1 MKVFISW
8 SGSRSKQIAKILHD
22 WLPIVLQNIEA
33 FMSTEEIEKGVRWF
47 SNIATE
53 LENCNFGL
61 VCLTPE
67 NLTAPWIHFEAGA
80 LAKAI
85 DHSRVVPLLFQLK
98 PSEIQG
104 PLAQFNAANFE
115 REDVMRLLKSISNA
129 AGEEGLDERRLDK
142 TFAAFWSQLDDNIRA
157 IPKIAQDDKPDSESH
172 SSRDPG
178 SILEEILVLVRQQS
192 IASSDITA
200 LLQANSGEPVDAPN
214 PSISNIKLVEYTDP
228 SGPPLG
234 DSVPPGAIP
243 KFCRV
248 LPYIDNFGRTSV
260 RIARVSMNWIVSA
273 ALPPNPTYKAI
284 ENLSFL
290 LGPNMGIWFRVDPIG
305 DIKLTDDERHKIDN
319 GLASLWVFGAF
330 SYRDVFGKSYNL
342 GFVARWDLAGGFAI
356 ESHPNYTYDSQ

>member
-22 WLPIVLQNIEA
+22 WLPIVLQNIEP
-33 FMSTEEIEKGVRWF
+33 FMSTEEIEKGMRWF
-47 SNIATE
+47 SSIATE

-98 PSEIQG
+98 PSEVQG
-104 PLAQFNAANFE
+104 PLAQFNIANFE
-115 REDVMRLLKSISNA
+115 RDDVKRLLKSISNA
-129 AGEEGLDERRLDK
+129 AGDEGLDERRLET
-142 TFAAFWSQLDDNIRA
+142 TFAAFWTQFDNNIRA
-157 IPKIAQDDKPDSESH
+157 IPKIVQDYKSGNDPH
-172 SSRDPG
+172 SSRDTA

-192 IASSDITA
+192 IVSSDITA
-200 LLQANSGEPVDAPN
+200 LLQNSGQPVDALK

-248 LPYIDNFGRTSV
+248 LPYIENFGHTSV
-260 RIARVSMNWIVSA
+260 RIARVSMNWMVSA
-273 ALPPNPTYKAI
+273 VLPPIPIYKAI

-290 LGPNMGIWFRVDPIG
+290 LGPNMGIWVRVDPIG
-305 DIKLTDDERHKIDN
+305 DIELTDDERHKIDN

-330 SYRDVFGKSYNL
+330 SYRDVFAKSYGL
-342 GFVARWDLAGGFAI
+342 GFVARWDLASGFAI
-356 ESHPNYTYDSQ
+356 ETHPNYTYDRQ